1 MVEMKFNRRQRGGL
15 ADVLDKSAG
24 ASVAGIFVGLF
35 VQHTLTVFNEL
46 LLLLIA
52 VACVSLATW
61 LRAGDEAIDEYT
73 FIRLALLAVIVIGSV
88 HVNTHR
94 DDR

>member
-1 MVEMKFNRRQRGGL
+1 MIGRSLDDL
-15 ADVLDKSAG
+15 ADMLDKSAV

-35 VQHTLTVFNEL
+35 VQHTLTILNEL

-61 LRAGDEAIDEYT
+61 LRAGDEAMDEYT
-73 FIRLALLAVIVIGSV
+73 FILLALLAVIVIGSV
-88 HVNTHR
+88 YVNTHR